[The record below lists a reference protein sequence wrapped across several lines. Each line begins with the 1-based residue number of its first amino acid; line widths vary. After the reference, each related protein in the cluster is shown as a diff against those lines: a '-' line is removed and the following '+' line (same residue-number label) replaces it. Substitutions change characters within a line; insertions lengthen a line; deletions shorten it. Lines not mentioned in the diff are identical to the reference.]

1 MLFSIIVVS
10 HVDFDVSTGTTDVQD
25 LIVDVCP
32 NGNCVSI
39 EYVEGTL
46 SPGALVCVVR
56 VLSDNS
62 LDFQS
67 MRLVPIRRNMSD
79 NFTIPVADSGNYSV
93 VAFDLEN
100 NNMSLPNMPMSVA
113 ADDET
118 VFLSNGESTS
128 VSVSY
133 MYLLLWCARYV

>member
-1 MLFSIIVVS
+1 MV
-10 HVDFDVSTGTTDVQD
+10 G
-25 LIVDVCP
+25 VCP
-32 NGNCVSI
+32 NDNCASI

-46 SPGALVCVVR
+46 SPGALVCVIRIIDGV
-56 VLSDNS
+56 

-100 NNMSLPNMPMSVA
+100 NDISVPNMPVSVA
-113 ADDET
+113 ADSAT
-118 VFLSNGESTS
+118 MFLSNSESDYS
-128 VSVSY
+128 VSVLHVPSDVMQY
-133 MYLLLWCARYV
+133 ELELWL